1 MILSAYQSIKQL
13 IEQVPDIRKVEFYNE
28 QYQHY
33 EQLNANEF
41 PIAYVEFQ
49 QPIQWETAGNGLQ
62 IVRNAVI
69 NVHIVDFDIKND
81 ITGLLQLA
89 TEVHKK
95 LHLAKLMNAQE
106 QLTTALMRTASDIK
120 QFDQIKTVI
129 LTYETALYDRSAMRE
144 YQEITINPVI
154 VRNT

>member
-1 MILSAYQSIKQL
+1 MILQHYQAIKQL
-13 IEQVPDIRKVEFYNE
+13 IEQIPDIRKVEFYNE

-49 QPIQWETAGNGLQ
+49 QPIQWETAGEGLQ
-62 IVRNAVI
+62 ISRNAVI
-69 NVHIVDFDIKND
+69 NVHLVDFDIKND

-89 TEVHKK
+89 TELHKK

-106 QLTTALMRTASDIK
+106 QLTTALMRTASEIK
-120 QFDQIKTVI
+120 QYDQIKTVI
-129 LTYETALYDRSAMRE
+129 LTYETALYDRSAMPNFTE
-144 YQEITINPVI
+144 VTVMPKIEKT
-154 VRNT
+154 